1 MDVETGAVL
10 ALQILALC
18 SIVAALL
25 AYLMRQSRNAADEY
39 ESRNKR
45 HVLVTSCD
53 TCVGLQ
59 IALALYEAGYKVF
72 AGLLDPMGS
81 SPSVKI
87 LKAVELERQ
96 KQDEPDGTSDG
107 DPQQPEAARARGQIV
122 PLELDPTREDSLHAC
137 LDAVRAKL
145 PAGED
150 GKMFYSFNFFGLWAV
165 VHTGGLVLPGVIEKQ
180 TSSMWESMLRHNLVA
195 PLRTA
200 RVFIPLLR
208 IKRGRIVLLG
218 DSETSYGSKTGFGLV
233 AFSAS
238 RRAVEGAAEA
248 LKNELHSSGVDVVL
262 LKPPPVNPLVLYAS
276 PVLKTIDV
284 ESGVT
289 ASEGTW
295 TAPLSI
301 HSVRNALIPAITTSC
316 PLSVY
321 DMSVKPRV
329 FCR

>member
-1 MDVETGAVL
+1 MDVETGAIL

-53 TCVGLQ
+53 TCIGLQ

-72 AGLLDPMGS
+72 AGLLDPAGS

-96 KQDEPDGTSDG
+96 KEGEPGGASDG
-107 DPQQPEAARARGQIV
+107 DLEQPEGTRTRGQIV
-122 PLELDPTREDSLHAC
+122 PLELDPTREDSLRAC

-150 GKMFYSFNFFGLWAV
+150 GLWAV

-180 TSSMWESMLRHNLVA
+180 SSSMWESMLRHNLVA

-218 DSETSYGSKTGFGLV
+218 DSETSYGSTGGSGLV

-248 LKNELHSSGVDVVL
+248 LKSELHSSGVDVVL

-276 PVLKTIDV
+276 PVLKTVDV

-316 PLSVY
+316 PPSVY
-321 DMSVKPRV
+321 DMTVKPRL

>member
-1 MDVETGAVL
+1 MDVETGAIL

-25 AYLMRQSRNAADEY
+25 AYLMRQSRNATDEY

-72 AGLLDPMGS
+72 AGLLDPSGG

-87 LKAVELERQ
+87 LKAIESERQ
-96 KQDEPDGTSDG
+96 KESEPGGTSDNNS
-107 DPQQPEAARARGQIV
+107 QQPETASIRGQIV
-122 PLELDPTREDSLHAC
+122 PLELDPTREDSLRAC

-150 GKMFYSFNFFGLWAV
+150 GLWAV

-218 DSETSYGSKTGFGLV
+218 DSETSYGNKTGSGLV

-262 LKPPPVNPLVLYAS
+262 LKPPLVNPVILYAP
-276 PVLKTIDV
+276 PVLKTVSDV

-301 HSVRNALIPAITTSC
+301 HSIQNALIPAITASC
-316 PLSVY
+316 PLSIY
-321 DMSVKPRV
+321 DMSVKPRL

>member
-1 MDVETGAVL
+1 MDVETGAIL

-39 ESRNKR
+39 ESRNRR

-72 AGLLDPMGS
+72 AGLLDPTGS

-87 LKAVELERQ
+87 LKAIELERQ
-96 KQDEPDGTSDG
+96 KEDEPGGAGDG
-107 DPQQPEAARARGQIV
+107 DPQQSEAARARGQIV
-122 PLELDPTREDSLHAC
+122 PLELDPTREDSLRAC

-150 GKMFYSFNFFGLWAV
+150 GLWAV

-195 PLRTA
+195 PLRTV

-218 DSETSYGSKTGFGLV
+218 DSETSYDGKAGFGLV
-233 AFSAS
+233 AFNAS
-238 RRAVEGAAEA
+238 RKAVEGAAEA
-248 LKNELHSSGVDVVL
+248 LKSELHSSGVDVVL

-276 PVLKTIDV
+276 PVLKTVDV

-301 HSVRNALIPAITTSC
+301 HSVQSALIPAITTSC
-316 PLSVY
+316 PPSVY
-321 DMSVKPRV
+321 DMSVKPRL

>member
-72 AGLLDPMGS
+72 AGLLDPTGS

-150 GKMFYSFNFFGLWAV
+150 GLWAV

-218 DSETSYGSKTGFGLV
+218 DSETSYGSKTGSGLV

-276 PVLKTIDV
+276 PVLKTVDV

-301 HSVRNALIPAITTSC
+301 HSVQNALIPAITTSC

>member
-1 MDVETGAVL
+1 MDVETGAIL

-72 AGLLDPMGS
+72 AGLLDPTGGS
-81 SPSVKI
+81 SSVKI
-87 LKAVELERQ
+87 LKAVELARQ
-96 KQDEPDGTSDG
+96 KEDEPGGAGDG
-107 DPQQPEAARARGQIV
+107 DPQQPEATRARGQIV
-122 PLELDPTREDSLHAC
+122 PLELDPTREDSLRAC

-150 GKMFYSFNFFGLWAV
+150 GLWAV

-180 TSSMWESMLRHNLVA
+180 TSSMWESMLRYNLVA

-218 DSETSYGSKTGFGLV
+218 DSETSYGGKVGSGLV

-248 LKNELHSSGVDVVL
+248 LKSELHSSGVDVVL

-276 PVLKTIDV
+276 PVLKTVDV

-301 HSVRNALIPAITTSC
+301 HSVQNALIPAITTSC

-321 DMSVKPRV
+321 DMSIKPRL

>member
-1 MDVETGAVL
+1 MDVETGAIL

-25 AYLMRQSRNAADEY
+25 AYLMRQSRNATDEY

-59 IALALYEAGYKVF
+59 IALALYETGYKVF
-72 AGLLDPMGS
+72 AGLLDPTGD

-87 LKAVELERQ
+87 LKAIESERQ
-96 KQDEPDGTSDG
+96 KESEPGGASDNN
-107 DPQQPEAARARGQIV
+107 PQQPEARARGQIV
-122 PLELDPTREDSLHAC
+122 PLELDPTREDSLRAC

-150 GKMFYSFNFFGLWAV
+150 GLWAV

-218 DSETSYGSKTGFGLV
+218 DSETSYGSKTGSGLV

-248 LKNELHSSGVDVVL
+248 LKSELHSSGVDVVL
-262 LKPPPVNPLVLYAS
+262 LKPPLVNPVILYAP
-276 PVLKTIDV
+276 PVLKTVPDV

-301 HSVRNALIPAITTSC
+301 HSIRNALIPAITTSC
-316 PLSVY
+316 PVNVY
-321 DMSVKPRV
+321 DMSVKPRL

>member
-1 MDVETGAVL
+1 MDRIDV
-10 ALQILALC
+10 
-18 SIVAALL
+18 
-25 AYLMRQSRNAADEY
+25 
-39 ESRNKR
+39 
-45 HVLVTSCD
+45 
-53 TCVGLQ
+53 
-59 IALALYEAGYKVF
+59 
-72 AGLLDPMGS
+72 
-81 SPSVKI
+81 
-87 LKAVELERQ
+87 
-96 KQDEPDGTSDG
+96 
-107 DPQQPEAARARGQIV
+107 
-122 PLELDPTREDSLHAC
+122 
-137 LDAVRAKL
+137 
-145 PAGED
+145 
-150 GKMFYSFNFFGLWAV
+150 GLWAV

-218 DSETSYGSKTGFGLV
+218 DSETSYGSKAGSGLV

-238 RRAVEGAAEA
+238 RKAVEGAAEA
-248 LKNELHSSGVDVVL
+248 LKSELHSSGVDVVL

-276 PVLKTIDV
+276 PVLKTVDV

-301 HSVRNALIPAITTSC
+301 HSVQNALIPAITASC
-316 PLSVY
+316 PPNAY
-321 DMSVKPRV
+321 DMSVKPRI

>member
-1 MDVETGAVL
+1 MDVETGAIL

-39 ESRNKR
+39 ESRYKR

-72 AGLLDPMGS
+72 AGLLDPAGG

-87 LKAVELERQ
+87 LKAVELERL
-96 KQDEPDGTSDG
+96 KEVEAGGANDE
-107 DPQQPEAARARGQIV
+107 DPQQTEGGRARGQIV

-150 GKMFYSFNFFGLWAV
+150 GLWAV

-180 TSSMWESMLRHNLVA
+180 SSSMWESMLRHNLVA

-208 IKRGRIVLLG
+208 IKRGRIILLG
-218 DSETSYGSKTGFGLV
+218 DSETNSKTGSGLV

-248 LKNELHSSGVDVVL
+248 LKSELHSSGVDVVL

-276 PVLKTIDV
+276 PVLKTADV

-289 ASEGTW
+289 ATEATW

-301 HSVRNALIPAITTSC
+301 HSIQNALIPAITTSC
-316 PLSVY
+316 PPSVY
-321 DMSVKPRV
+321 DMSVKPRI

>member
-72 AGLLDPMGS
+72 AGLLDPTGS

-107 DPQQPEAARARGQIV
+107 DPQQPEAARTRGQIV

-150 GKMFYSFNFFGLWAV
+150 GLWAV

-195 PLRTA
+195 PLRTV

-218 DSETSYGSKTGFGLV
+218 DSETSYGSKTGSGLV

-276 PVLKTIDV
+276 PVLKTVDV

-301 HSVRNALIPAITTSC
+301 HSVQNALIPAITTSC

>member
-1 MDVETGAVL
+1 MDVETGAIL

-25 AYLMRQSRNAADEY
+25 AYLMRQSRNATDEY

-72 AGLLDPMGS
+72 AGLLDPTGD

-87 LKAVELERQ
+87 LKAIESERQ
-96 KQDEPDGTSDG
+96 KESESRDASDNN
-107 DPQQPEAARARGQIV
+107 PQQPEAARARGQIV
-122 PLELDPTREDSLHAC
+122 PLELDPTREDSLRAC

-150 GKMFYSFNFFGLWAV
+150 GLWAV

-195 PLRTA
+195 PLRTV

-218 DSETSYGSKTGFGLV
+218 DSETSYGSRTGSGLV

-248 LKNELHSSGVDVVL
+248 LKSELHSSGVDVVL
-262 LKPPPVNPLVLYAS
+262 LKPPLVNPVILYAP
-276 PVLKTIDV
+276 PVLKT
-284 ESGVT
+284 
-289 ASEGTW
+289 
-295 TAPLSI
+295 
-301 HSVRNALIPAITTSC
+301 
-316 PLSVY
+316 
-321 DMSVKPRV
+321 
-329 FCR
+329 

>member
-1 MDVETGAVL
+1 MDAETGAVL

-25 AYLMRQSRNAADEY
+25 AYLMRQSRNATDEY

-72 AGLLDPMGS
+72 AGLLDPAGS
-81 SPSVKI
+81 SPSIKI
-87 LKAVELERQ
+87 LRAMEQRREKENDPAGAIEGNL
-96 KQDEPDGTSDG
+96 QD
-107 DPQQPEAARARGQIV
+107 PEVRARGQIV
-122 PLELDPTREDSLHAC
+122 PLELDPTREDSLRAC

-150 GKMFYSFNFFGLWAV
+150 GLWAV
-165 VHTGGLVLPGVIEKQ
+165 VHSGGLALPGVIEKQ
-180 TSSMWESMLRHNLVA
+180 ASSAWESMLRHNLVA

-208 IKRGRIVLLG
+208 MKRGRIILLG
-218 DSETSYGSKTGFGLV
+218 NSETAYGTKAGTGLV
-233 AFSAS
+233 AYTAS
-238 RRAVEGAAEA
+238 RKAVEGAAEA
-248 LKNELHSSGVDVVL
+248 LKSELQSSGVDVIL
-262 LKPPPVNPLVLYAS
+262 LKPPPVNPLVLYSS
-276 PVLKTIDV
+276 PVLKTADV
-284 ESGVT
+284 ESGIT
-289 ASEGTW
+289 SSEGTW
-295 TAPLSI
+295 TAPVSSQAI
-301 HSVRNALIPAITTSC
+301 QNSLIPALTTPC
-316 PLSVY
+316 PLTSY
-321 DMSVKPRV
+321 SMETKTRF